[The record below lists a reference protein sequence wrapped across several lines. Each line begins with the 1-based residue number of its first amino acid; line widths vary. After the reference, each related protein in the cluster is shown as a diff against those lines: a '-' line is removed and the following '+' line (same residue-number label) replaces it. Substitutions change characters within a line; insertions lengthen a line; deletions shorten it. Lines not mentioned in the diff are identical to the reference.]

1 MATPPFRVLYTDH
14 GFPDVA
20 TERALVEAAGGDLV
34 VAQCRTAEDVIE
46 AAAGADALL
55 VQWAPITAEVLA
67 TLDRCKVIVR
77 LGIGV
82 DNVDLAAARAHGVPV
97 CNVPDYCLD
106 EVADHTLALA
116 LSLARQLTA
125 LDARVRGGVWRITPD
140 SPMPAFRAMTF
151 ATVGLGRI
159 ARAVLERARAFGF
172 RLAAYDPLASDEAFR
187 AAGADRLDL
196 DDLVAEADILSLHCP
211 LTDETRH
218 LIDAER
224 MRQMKPTAV
233 LVNTARGGL
242 IDTAALAEAL
252 EAGTI
257 AAAGLDVFEAEPL
270 PDDHPLQDCPNA
282 LLTSHVAWYSEQSVP
297 RLQRK
302 AAEEVVRA
310 LRGEPLLNPVTP

>member
-14 GFPDVA
+14 GFSDVA
-20 TERALVEAAGGDLV
+20 TERALIEEAGGDLV

-46 AAAGADALL
+46 AAEGADALL
-55 VQWAPITAEVLA
+55 VQWAPITADVIA
-67 TLDRCKVIVR
+67 TLDRCKVLVR

-140 SPMPAFRAMTF
+140 TPMPAFRAMTF

-172 RLAAYDPLASDEAFR
+172 RLAAYDPLASDEVFGE
-187 AAGADRLDL
+187 AGVERLDL
-196 DDLVAEADILSLHCP
+196 DTLVAEADILSLHCP
-211 LTDETRH
+211 LTDGTRH
-218 LIDAER
+218 LVDAAR
-224 MRQMKPTAV
+224 LRQMKPTAV

-242 IDTAALAEAL
+242 VDTAALAEAL
-252 EAGTI
+252 EDRTI
-257 AAAGLDVFEAEPL
+257 AAAGLDVFETEPL
-270 PDDHPLQDCPNA
+270 PDEHPLQDCPNA
-282 LLTSHVAWYSEQSVP
+282 LPTSHVSWYSDQSVP
-297 RLQRK
+297 MLQRK

>member
-1 MATPPFRVLYTDH
+1 METAPFRVLYTDH

-20 TERALVEAAGGDLV
+20 TERALIEAAGGALV
-34 VAQCRTAEDVIE
+34 TAQCRTPEDVI
-46 AAAGADALL
+46 AAAEGADALL
-55 VQWAPITAEVLA
+55 VQFAPITTDVVA

-82 DNVDLAAARAHGVPV
+82 DNVDLVAARAHGVPV

-116 LSLARQLTA
+116 LSLARQLVGI
-125 LDARVRGGVWRITPD
+125 DARLRGGTWRITPD
-140 SPMPAFRAMTF
+140 TPMPAFGAMTF

-159 ARAVLERARAFGF
+159 AQAVLERARVFGF
-172 RLAAYDPLASDEAFR
+172 RLAVYDPLAPDEAFER
-187 AAGADRLDL
+187 VGAERLDL
-196 DDLVAEADILSLHCP
+196 DALIAEADVLSLHCP

-224 MRQMKPTAV
+224 LEQMKPTAV

-257 AAAGLDVFEAEPL
+257 AAAGLDVFETEPL
-270 PDDHPLQDCPNA
+270 SEEHPLHSCPNA
-282 LLTSHVAWYSEQSVP
+282 LLTSHVAWYSDQSVP

-310 LRGEPLLNPVTP
+310 LRGEPLRHSLTT

>member
-14 GFPDVA
+14 GFSDVA
-20 TERALVEAAGGDLV
+20 TERALIEEAGGDLV

-46 AAAGADALL
+46 AAEGADALL
-55 VQWAPITAEVLA
+55 VQWAPITADVIA
-67 TLDRCKVIVR
+67 TLDRCKVLVR

-140 SPMPAFRAMTF
+140 TPMPAFRAMTF

-172 RLAAYDPLASDEAFR
+172 RLAAYDPLASDEVFGE
-187 AAGADRLDL
+187 AGVERLDL
-196 DDLVAEADILSLHCP
+196 DTLVAEADILSLHCP
-211 LTDETRH
+211 LTDGTRH
-218 LIDAER
+218 LVDAAR
-224 MRQMKPTAV
+224 LRQMKPTAV

-242 IDTAALAEAL
+242 VDTAALAEAL
-252 EAGTI
+252 EDRTI
-257 AAAGLDVFEAEPL
+257 AAAGLDVFETEPL
-270 PDDHPLQDCPNA
+270 PDEHPLQDCPNA
-282 LLTSHVAWYSEQSVP
+282 LLTSHVSWYSDQSVP
-297 RLQRK
+297 MLQRK